1 MKYDSTEAFVSEG
14 FSIVPE
20 VLDPRQCDSVARDIE
35 GVTRDHPGSR
45 NLLELPTCREVVR
58 YLRANACIVPFLSA
72 APVAVQCTLFEK
84 SPSQNWTVA
93 LHQDIA
99 IPVAERISCS
109 GCTGWSRK
117 ENVHYV
123 QPPVPVLE
131 SLVAVRVHLDDS
143 GPENGSLRVVP
154 GSHRAG
160 RLSLEAANEA
170 RREHGERQC
179 LVPRGAAL
187 FMRPLLLHASS
198 KVVGDS
204 RRRVLHFLFGP
215 SELPLGL
222 RWHWAV

>member
-1 MKYDSTEAFVSEG
+1 MKNEGAEAFVSEG
-14 FSIVPE
+14 FTTVPE
-20 VLDPRQCDSVARDIE
+20 VLDPCQCDGVAREIE
-35 GVTRDHPGSR
+35 GAAHDHPGSR
-45 NLLELPTCREVVR
+45 NLLELPACREVVR
-58 YLRANACIVPFLSA
+58 HLRANAGVVRFLSA

-84 SPSQNWTVA
+84 SPSQNWNVA

-99 IPVAERISCS
+99 IPVAERISDS

-131 SLVAVRVHLDDS
+131 LLVAVRVHIDDS
-143 GPENGSLRVVP
+143 GPESGSLRVVP

-160 RLSLEAANEA
+160 RLSLEAANGA
-170 RREHGERQC
+170 RREHGEREC

-187 FMRPLLLHASS
+187 LMRPLLLHASS
-198 KVVGDS
+198 KAVGNS

-222 RWHWAV
+222 RWHWSV